1 MNDWATTLDELVRA
15 RGDALVSS
23 AYLLTGDLAEAEDLV
38 QDALVAAYSRRR
50 TDDDIRSAEA
60 YVRRTIRNTFVD
72 GFRRRKRWAAVRHLQ
87 VVPSSQPD
95 DGAATPEHVP
105 AHLDV
110 LRALA
115 TLAPRERACVVLRFY
130 EDMTVP
136 QIAAELG
143 LAQGSVKR
151 YLSDSV
157 KRLEHHLGALADAHP
172 TDLDVTH
179 GGAR

>member
-1 MNDWATTLDELVRA
+1 MSDWATTLDELVRA
-15 RGDALVSS
+15 RGDALIAA
-23 AYLLTGDLAEAEDLV
+23 AYLLTGDLGEAEDLV
-38 QDALVAAYSRRR
+38 QDSLVAAYSRRR

-72 GFRRRKRWAAVRHLQ
+72 GFRRRKRWAAVRHLT
-87 VVPSSQPD
+87 VAPAHQPD
-95 DGAATPEHVP
+95 DGSTTPEHVP

-110 LRALA
+110 LRALS
-115 TLAPRERACVVLRFY
+115 TLAPRERTCVVLRFY
-130 EDMTVP
+130 DDMTVP

-151 YLSDSV
+151 YLADAV
-157 KRLEHHLGALADAHP
+157 ARLEHQLGPLADAHHI
-172 TDLDVTH
+172 DLDVTH